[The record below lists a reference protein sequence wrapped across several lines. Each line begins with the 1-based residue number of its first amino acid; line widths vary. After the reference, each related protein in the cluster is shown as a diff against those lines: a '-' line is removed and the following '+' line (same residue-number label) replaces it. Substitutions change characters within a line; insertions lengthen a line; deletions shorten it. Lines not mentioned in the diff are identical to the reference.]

1 MSRVVD
7 GFVLRTQI
15 RKASCRGC
23 GNVIQPEEVAVYTY
37 TNVNRGMSIFIC
49 LKCAGEIG
57 NLCSLSKDGVEVE

>member
-49 LKCAGEIG
+49 LPCADEIG
-57 NLCSLSKDGVEVE
+57 NLYSLSKEEEDE